1 MEINIKNESQQLINN
16 FNEMTGDDKT
26 KAMVV
31 MSTGVKEHDPKL
43 ILACAGTASMLLN
56 IQAAAMVETFTHL
69 VRNSTIKQPHISVVE
84 LLSNLN
90 NDLMEA
96 ATIAKT
102 SLQSDSKQ

>member
-16 FNEMTGDDKT
+16 FNEVTGDDKT

-69 VRNSTIKQPHISVVE
+69 VKSGRIKHPHISVVE
-84 LLSNLN
+84 LMSNLN
-90 NDLMEA
+90 SDLMEA

>member
-1 MEINIKNESQQLINN
+1 MEINIKNETQQLINN
-16 FNEMTGDDKT
+16 FNEVTGDDKT

-31 MSTGVKEHDPKL
+31 MSTGTEEHDPKL

-69 VRNSTIKQPHISVVE
+69 VISGTIKQPHISVVE

-90 NDLMEA
+90 SDLMEA